1 MTRLNHVELFYAFVV
16 AIGSKGSA
24 ACEPRAATCM
34 LSAYRG
40 WSAMAR
46 PLAGAI
52 DYGQASATVVSCG
65 QGRWQGQSPAGAA
78 ACKGGCLQVLLPAR
92 WPLVKATGSMGSA
105 CRVASSVG
113 KAPARKGDRPR
124 AVAIAPYKP
133 PFCSFIVG
141 PGEVQRERRDDSETH
156 DVVAGDHDPW

>member
-124 AVAIAPYKP
+124 ALTSLRFAHLLSGLERCNGSVEMTARPMM
-133 PFCSFIVG
+133 SW
-141 PGEVQRERRDDSETH
+141 REITTH
-156 DVVAGDHDPW
+156 GDA